1 MLTQP
6 WQLKLTWHEHVA
18 CHICLRIVLIQ
29 HENLKDLYDLFNTS
43 GTKVTLGPKLRDIFG
58 YSANIEITPESIQI
72 AAY

>member
-43 GTKVTLGPKLRDIFG
+43 GTKVEGHIWLFCLYNNKKKKKEF
-58 YSANIEITPESIQI
+58 EK
-72 AAY
+72 